1 MSSGSLWASMSKV
14 LFGNLYSYMKSHLYY
29 PSSDKEYIDISSQ
42 LIDDNVLCPL
52 QGKPITYE
60 TVIITPLD
68 IVLRECEL
76 CSRQEIF
83 KFLIENREYKTI
95 RFIIPKYYCIYLLC
109 HFIFDILDIL
119 SNELFHSQT
128 KIIFYFDPQ
137 HKLFFIDE
145 FKSYIKS
152 NIPAIQKN
160 KILPIYIKFLEKPS
174 YHLEYNVHFDQ
185 RFHILF
191 LKESQEDISIQRL
204 HFSIDL

>member
-1 MSSGSLWASMSKV
+1 MTSSVSLWT
-14 LFGNLYSYMKSHLYY
+14 NLYSYMRSYLYPY
-29 PSSDKEYIDISSQ
+29 SDKEYVHITDISSQ
-42 LIDDNVLCPL
+42 TTDVRYTLS
-52 QGKPITYE
+52 PITYE
-60 TVIITPLD
+60 MVN
-68 IVLRECEL
+68 IVLRESEL

-83 KFLIENREYKTI
+83 EFLIRNKEYKTI

-119 SNELFHSQT
+119 SNELFHLQT
-128 KIIFYFDPQ
+128 KIIFYFDSQ
-137 HKLFFIDE
+137 SKLFFMDE

-152 NIPAIQKN
+152 NIPSIQKN

-191 LKESQEDISIQRL
+191 LKESEEDISIQRL